1 MATSQP
7 LPVTL
12 PARPSRVNART
23 LWAVLFLIALGW
35 ALRESGV
42 FDGEVVNT
50 AGWTIA
56 ARFFRGLLA
65 PELSPEFLGLTLN
78 ATLITLGYAV
88 LGTFLSVLL
97 GFFAGLLASETWWE
111 AVTPRG
117 LSPAVARAAR
127 FPWVLIR
134 ASLAALRAI
143 HELIWGLIF
152 VNIFGLDPLTAIL
165 AIAIPFG
172 AVVGKVF
179 SEILDE
185 APRAPF
191 DALRNSGVPPLQAFA
206 YTLLPQ
212 ALPDLIAYSFYRF
225 ECAIRAAAVLG
236 IIGAGGL
243 GFEIFL
249 SLQTLKY
256 NEIWTL
262 LLALFALNALADF
275 WSGALRRRIGK
286 GITCS
291 TGECA
296 EFDVQESLQAVPESR
311 RDPVVRGSLIGGA
324 ILVPLSFWFVK
335 ANFGLLFAPRTFKN
349 LADFWGAFIRPTFS
363 AIPLG
368 EWVNL
373 SLETLAM
380 SLLAV
385 AAAGLLGLALAFPA
399 ANNFLVPGGLFVK
412 SEASRWRKLWGWGV
426 LLTSRFFLLVARS
439 IPPPIWAL
447 LFLFMLFPGI
457 LPGAAALGLYTLGVL
472 GRLMAEV
479 IENLDPRPLQALQS
493 GGASPGQVF
502 SYGALPM
509 TTPRYLGYLLYRW
522 EENIRATVVVGLV
535 GAGGLGILLREQL
548 SSFDFGGV
556 ALTLAAFI
564 LLTFA
569 VDMVS
574 ARVRRAFR

>member
-1 MATSQP
+1 M
-7 LPVTL
+7 
-12 PARPSRVNART
+12 
-23 LWAVLFLIALGW
+23 
-35 ALRESGV
+35 
-42 FDGEVVNT
+42 
-50 AGWTIA
+50 
-56 ARFFRGLLA
+56 
-65 PELSPEFLGLTLN
+65 
-78 ATLITLGYAV
+78 
-88 LGTFLSVLL
+88 
-97 GFFAGLLASETWWE
+97 WWE
-111 AVTPRG
+111 AVIPRH
-117 LSPAVARAAR
+117 LSPGLARAAR
-127 FPWVLIR
+127 GPWLFIR
-134 ASLAALRAI
+134 GFLAALRAI

-152 VNIFGLDPLTAIL
+152 VNIFGLDPLTAVL
-165 AIAIPFG
+165 AIALPFG
-172 AVVGKVF
+172 AVIGKVF

-185 APRAPF
+185 TPREPF
-191 DALRNSGVPPLQAFA
+191 TALRNSGVAPLQAFA

-262 LLALFALNALADF
+262 LFALFALNALADF

-286 GITCS
+286 GVTCS

-296 EFDVQESLQAVPESR
+296 EFDVQENLQTAPDAR
-311 RDPVVRGSLIGGA
+311 QDPVVRGSLLAGA
-324 ILVPLSFWFVK
+324 LLVPFSFWFVK
-335 ANFGLLFAPRTFKN
+335 ADFGLLLSLRTFRN
-349 LADFWGAFIRPTFS
+349 LADFWEAFSHPTFN
-363 AIPLG
+363 AIPL
-368 EWVNL
+368 ETWVTR

-385 AAAGLLGLALAFPA
+385 AAAAVLGLALAFPA
-399 ANNFLVPGGLFVK
+399 ANNFLLPGGLFTK
-412 SEASRWRKLWGWGV
+412 PNASSLRKFWGWTV
-426 LLTSRFFLLVARS
+426 LLGSRFFLLVARS

-447 LFLFMLFPGI
+447 LFLFIIFPGI
-457 LPGAAALGLYTLGVL
+457 LPGAMALGLYTLGVL

-479 IENLDPRPLQALQS
+479 IENLDSRPLEALRS
-493 GGASPGQVF
+493 GGANAGQVF
-502 SYGALPM
+502 SYGVLPM

-556 ALTLAAFI
+556 ALTLGAFVI
-564 LLTFA
+564 LTFA
-569 VDMVS
+569 VDMIS
-574 ARVRRAFR
+574 AQVRKSFR